1 MSREQSDDQSSVFG
15 GYLEKKSKN
24 LISTWQRRYFQIL
37 DGKVMVYSLKKEDN
51 EIKGQ
56 LNLDLISMPESV
68 DSRIFKFVFDQ
79 RVFSLRADNEEE
91 KNKWIKAITDYKN
104 ELIKYREALPLRDSM
119 RLKPGKLMMAQDTS
133 TLKKNKIESAGK
145 VTYEIIKKHGLITN
159 KEEKLS
165 NELLKAK
172 GISELI
178 NITDPKIISRIYH
191 GFLFKKHKAHDY
203 YQKRWFFVFSCRP
216 VFDSNYAKDDFD
228 LDQKKQK
235 EWLKFDTL
243 YYFKYEDKD
252 ESSQSS
258 GSLELLNSHKIE
270 LVDKEDKFYLFLDV
284 QDRKFDFYCETKAER
299 DIWYEVLKNSR
310 RTAKEYN
317 ASITKHPRNIE
328 PLYNIFLDGE
338 KDFYKQLEKDKKNI
352 VGKYSENEDFEVFE
366 FTINNLVDSII
377 STLDGCNSNI
387 PPKDDLAQAYAT
399 YMSKEY
405 LEIIKSFWDKKYS
418 EINIYDTLKISM
430 SIINF
435 DERLN
440 KLVKVE
446 DPNLLKNA
454 KALIK
459 IYLKKTYKN
468 VLSVIENILKDER
481 EIKALKNESGIYYT
495 KGPYDLFE
503 LLSGTFDLV
512 KNNNNKYIYQL
523 ILNLC
528 YSSIN
533 QYLLGVETVLNNR
546 EITIDKEYLLA
557 MANNSLYIIDLLNKF
572 LDNVKD
578 MNVLTE
584 KELNEYFR
592 MEKLMEAINKIS
604 LKSITA
610 FVFCFVNELGQF
622 FKDIPFNQFDM
633 TKILV
638 TTKEIFG
645 PYKQFMNTLVLK
657 KSWNEILKLTLYHY
671 IRLLLTSKLSS
682 ITVEVIRQKLKE
694 DAGILIETYEGL
706 VGKNLTES
714 TVKILYDIHD
724 FLAVNSNNI
733 SSPCLTLRQYVGPSF
748 DLTVVRTLIKLRTDF
763 KPQEINDALIQCK
776 DVLDKCKNDTKEN
789 ANSNY
794 FQIIE
799 KELKQQAE
807 EEQRLK
813 MNQTTSNNGEAQK
826 EGKSEGKRDLEDDA
840 KAEETTI
847 FALDNF
853 INDEEEEKEGKDEK
867 QVKTFYEEDIGVGQE
882 EVSDIV
888 FEGNMLKK
896 THSKWQARYFQL
908 KSGYLYWFKEKI
920 SCIVQNKISIKN
932 TTSVDAYKTKKFK
945 MTVNLTNLNSS
956 DVNGS
961 STSLSNA
968 SINEDNE
975 EIKEAGCKVY
985 KFACE
990 NDKERDAWVEVIRKE
1005 MEKYK
1010 AAETNSHKLVIPL
1023 RTIVIKDYYNLPGF
1037 NEDIYYMRKIVSEE
1051 MKTEKYFKPSE
1062 KILEVMEK
1070 KRIQEEKEKIQKE
1083 KEKEKEEEE
1092 KKKQEENKKIEED
1105 IKSGKDVGFSNR
1117 IKFWFR
1123 TNVEEKIKTNI
1134 NEFLESK

>member
-1 MSREQSDDQSSVFG
+1 MSREQSDVQSSVFG

-104 ELIKYREALPLRDSM
+104 ELVKYREALPLRDSM
-119 RLKPGKLMMAQDTS
+119 RLKPGKLMTAPDTS

-228 LDQKKQK
+228 LEQKKQK

-338 KDFYKQLEKDKKNI
+338 KDFYKHLEKEKKNI

-377 STLDGCNSNI
+377 STLDGCNSNT
-387 PPKDDLAQAYAT
+387 PPKDDLAQAYAI

-512 KNNNNKYIYQL
+512 KNNKNKYIYQL

-584 KELNEYFR
+584 KELNDYFR

-724 FLAVNSNNI
+724 FLAVNYNNI

-763 KPQEINDALIQCK
+763 KSQEINDALIQCK

-807 EEQRLK
+807 EEQKLK
-813 MNQTTSNNGEAQK
+813 MNQTNSNNGEAQK
-826 EGKSEGKRDLEDDA
+826 GEKSEGKRDLEDGS

-853 INDEEEEKEGKDEK
+853 IKDEEEEKEEKDEK
-867 QVKTFYEEDIGVGQE
+867 EVKTYYEEDIGVGQE

-920 SCIVQNKISIKN
+920 SSIVQNKISIKN

-961 STSLSNA
+961 NASISNA

-975 EIKEAGCKVY
+975 ESKEVGCKVY

-1010 AAETNSHKLVIPL
+1010 AAETNRNKLVIPL

-1051 MKTEKYFKPSE
+1051 MKTEKYFNPSE
-1062 KILEVMEK
+1062 MILEAMEK

>member
-1 MSREQSDDQSSVFG
+1 
-15 GYLEKKSKN
+15 
-24 LISTWQRRYFQIL
+24 
-37 DGKVMVYSLKKEDN
+37 
-51 EIKGQ
+51 
-56 LNLDLISMPESV
+56 
-68 DSRIFKFVFDQ
+68 
-79 RVFSLRADNEEE
+79 
-91 KNKWIKAITDYKN
+91 
-104 ELIKYREALPLRDSM
+104 
-119 RLKPGKLMMAQDTS
+119 
-133 TLKKNKIESAGK
+133 
-145 VTYEIIKKHGLITN
+145 
-159 KEEKLS
+159 
-165 NELLKAK
+165 
-172 GISELI
+172 
-178 NITDPKIISRIYH
+178 
-191 GFLFKKHKAHDY
+191 
-203 YQKRWFFVFSCRP
+203 
-216 VFDSNYAKDDFD
+216 
-228 LDQKKQK
+228 
-235 EWLKFDTL
+235 
-243 YYFKYEDKD
+243 
-252 ESSQSS
+252 
-258 GSLELLNSHKIE
+258 
-270 LVDKEDKFYLFLDV
+270 
-284 QDRKFDFYCETKAER
+284 
-299 DIWYEVLKNSR
+299 
-310 RTAKEYN
+310 
-317 ASITKHPRNIE
+317 
-328 PLYNIFLDGE
+328 
-338 KDFYKQLEKDKKNI
+338 
-352 VGKYSENEDFEVFE
+352 
-366 FTINNLVDSII
+366 
-377 STLDGCNSNI
+377 
-387 PPKDDLAQAYAT
+387 
-399 YMSKEY
+399 
-405 LEIIKSFWDKKYS
+405 
-418 EINIYDTLKISM
+418 
-430 SIINF
+430 
-435 DERLN
+435 
-440 KLVKVE
+440 
-446 DPNLLKNA
+446 
-454 KALIK
+454 
-459 IYLKKTYKN
+459 
-468 VLSVIENILKDER
+468 
-481 EIKALKNESGIYYT
+481 
-495 KGPYDLFE
+495 
-503 LLSGTFDLV
+503 
-512 KNNNNKYIYQL
+512 
-523 ILNLC
+523 
-528 YSSIN
+528 
-533 QYLLGVETVLNNR
+533 
-546 EITIDKEYLLA
+546 
-557 MANNSLYIIDLLNKF
+557 
-572 LDNVKD
+572 
-578 MNVLTE
+578 
-584 KELNEYFR
+584 

-724 FLAVNSNNI
+724 FLAVNYNNI

-763 KPQEINDALIQCK
+763 KSQEINDALIQCK

-807 EEQRLK
+807 EEQKLK
-813 MNQTTSNNGEAQK
+813 MNQTNFNNGEAQK
-826 EGKSEGKRDLEDDA
+826 GEKSEGKRDLEDGS

-853 INDEEEEKEGKDEK
+853 IKDEEEEKEEKDEK
-867 QVKTFYEEDIGVGQE
+867 EVKTYYEEDIGVGQE

-920 SCIVQNKISIKN
+920 SSIVQNKISIKN

-961 STSLSNA
+961 NASISNA

-975 EIKEAGCKVY
+975 ESKEVGCKVY

-1010 AAETNSHKLVIPL
+1010 AAETNSNKLVIPL

-1037 NEDIYYMRKIVSEE
+1037 NEDVYYMRKIVSEE

-1062 KILEVMEK
+1062 KILEAMEK

>member
-1 MSREQSDDQSSVFG
+1 MSREQSDVQSSVFG

-91 KNKWIKAITDYKN
+91 KDKWIKAITDYKN
-104 ELIKYREALPLRDSM
+104 ELVKYREALPLRDSM
-119 RLKPGKLMMAQDTS
+119 RLKPGKLMMAPDTS

-165 NELLKAK
+165 NDLLKTK

-235 EWLKFDTL
+235 DWLKFDTL

-252 ESSQSS
+252 EASPSS

-328 PLYNIFLDGE
+328 PLYNYFLDGE

-377 STLDGCNSNI
+377 STLDGCNSNT

-435 DERLN
+435 DDRLN

-578 MNVLTE
+578 MKVLTE
-584 KELNEYFR
+584 KELSDYFR

-724 FLAVNSNNI
+724 FLAVNYNNI

-763 KPQEINDALIQCK
+763 KSQEINDALIQCK

-813 MNQTTSNNGEAQK
+813 MNQTASNNGEAQK
-826 EGKSEGKRDLEDDA
+826 GEKSGDKRDLEDGA
-840 KAEETTI
+840 KTEETTI

-853 INDEEEEKEGKDEK
+853 INDEEEEKEGKEEK
-867 QVKTFYEEDIGVGQE
+867 EVKTFYEEDIGVGQE

-956 DVNGS
+956 DSNAS
-961 STSLSNA
+961 MSNA

-975 EIKEAGCKVY
+975 EIKENGCKVY

-1010 AAETNSHKLVIPL
+1010 AVEQNKNKLVIPL

-1037 NEDIYYMRKIVSEE
+1037 NEDVYYMRKIVSEE
-1051 MKTEKYFKPSE
+1051 MKNEKYFKPSE
-1062 KILEVMEK
+1062 KILEAMEK

-1105 IKSGKDVGFSNR
+1105 IKSGKDVGFGNR

-1123 TNVEEKIKTNI
+1123 TNVEEKIKTN
-1134 NEFLESK
+1134 FLDSK